1 MQISER
7 MLEKFNSVDSL
18 IIKNISDLN
27 EKVDV
32 QTEILSGF
40 GTSQTLTNIGQ
51 GIIIIILIAIFVLI
65 LIKKQEKL

>member
-32 QTEILSGF
+32 QMDILTGL
-40 GTSQTLTNIGQ
+40 SQNQFWTHFTNWGV
-51 GIIIIILIAIFVLI
+51 IILAIIVVI
-65 LIKKQEKL
+65 LIYKYK